1 MFKKV
6 TLGIA
11 LLFVV
16 MISAS
21 TQAQAQETKIGFVNP
36 QAILDRMPEMKAI
49 QQRLKNFAERKAQEI
64 QQKEIELQN
73 AVNVYEQKKD
83 VISATAKQAEEEKLQ
98 KMSNDLNE
106 ADRNAQ
112 AEVQAKRNELLGPLL
127 NQISEAIN
135 TVAKEKGLSYV
146 LNVTTNTGDM
156 IILYA
161 SEEYGRK
168 YNITDAVMLN
178 LGI

>member
-1 MFKKV
+1 MLKKI

-16 MISAS
+16 MISAP
-21 TQAQAQETKIGFVNP
+21 TQTLAQTTKIGFVNP
-36 QAILDRMPEMKAI
+36 QAVLDRMPEMKAI
-49 QQRLKNFAERKAQEI
+49 QQRLKNFADRKALEI
-64 QQKEIELQN
+64 QQKELDLQN

-83 VISATAKQAEEEKLQ
+83 VISASAKQAEEERLQ
-98 KMSNDLNE
+98 KMSNELNE
-106 ADRNAQ
+106 ADRAAQ
-112 AEVQAKRNELLGPLL
+112 GEVQAKRNELLNPLL
-127 NQISEAIN
+127 AQISGAIN
-135 TVAKEKGLSYV
+135 AVAKEKGLDYV

-161 SEEYGRK
+161 SEEYSSK
-168 YNITDAVMLN
+168 YNITDAVMQN